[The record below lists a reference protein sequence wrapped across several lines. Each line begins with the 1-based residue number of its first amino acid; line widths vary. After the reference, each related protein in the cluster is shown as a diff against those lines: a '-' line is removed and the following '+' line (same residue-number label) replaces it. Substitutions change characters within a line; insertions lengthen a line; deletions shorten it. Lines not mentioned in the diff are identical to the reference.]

1 MRWLLIFH
9 LGLWTVPAAAVAA
22 PLTLEPCPRDVG
34 VPGAECGHLE
44 VYEDREATTGRQI
57 SLRVVVLPAV
67 GRDVQPDPLFVL
79 AGGPGMAASDMADLV
94 ARTMHRIREKR
105 AIVLVDQRG
114 TGDSNGLD
122 CESVDADTMV
132 YLPTEPSLDP
142 LRECMASLDADL
154 RLYTTPIAMD
164 DLDQVRAALGYEQ
177 INLWAGS
184 YGTRAALVYLRRH
197 GEHVRT
203 VVVDGLAPPAIRLP
217 LHLGVDGHR
226 ALDLM
231 LDACATDVDCRASFA
246 GLRTRLDSLFARL
259 ERAPEASVIQHPR
272 TGEFIDITITRD
284 TVAFLLRAALY
295 SAEMSTLLPL
305 VIERACE
312 GDYGPLAAMADPWI
326 DVSQSISI
334 GMFFSVICS
343 EDLPFVTDADRQQ
356 LDSEPFLGSAMLDL
370 YGEVCGFW
378 PRGDLPAGYGDPVV
392 SDRPVLVLS
401 GELDPVT
408 PPRWGE
414 EVSRHL
420 SRARHIVVPGVGHG
434 TLAYGCV
441 PKLMA
446 QFIDEGSAENL
457 DVDCV
462 QKLHRP
468 LFFNS
473 FTGPRPQE
481 AP

>member
-1 MRWLLIFH
+1 MRWLVILH
-9 LGLWTVPAAAVAA
+9 LGLWTVAAAAA
-22 PLTLEPCPRDVG
+22 ATLTLEPCPRDVG

-44 VYEDREATTGRQI
+44 VHEDREAGTGRQI

-94 ARTMHRIREKR
+94 SGTMHRIREKR

-122 CESVDADTMV
+122 CEFVDADTMV
-132 YLPTEPSLDP
+132 YLPTDQALAP
-142 LRECMASLDADL
+142 LRECLSSLDADL

-164 DLDQVRAALGYEQ
+164 DLDQVRAALGYER
-177 INLWAGS
+177 INLWGGS

-203 VVVDGLAPPAIRLP
+203 VILDGLAPPAIRLP
-217 LHLGVDGHR
+217 LHLGVDARR
-226 ALDLM
+226 ALDLV
-231 LDACATDVDCRASFA
+231 LDACAADADCGASFA
-246 GLRTRLDSLFARL
+246 DLRTRLDDLLTRL
-259 ERAPEASVIQHPR
+259 EQTPEETVIQHPR
-272 TGEFIDITITRD
+272 TGEFTSVTITRD
-284 TVAFLLRAALY
+284 TVAFLVRAALY

-305 VIERACE
+305 VIERASG

-326 DVSQSISI
+326 DIGQSMSI

-343 EDLPFVTDADRQQ
+343 EDVPFVSESERQQ
-356 LDSEPFLGSAMLDL
+356 LESEPFLGPTMLDL
-370 YGEVCGFW
+370 YSEVCGFW
-378 PRGDLPAGYGDPVV
+378 PRGDLPAGYGDPVL

-401 GELDPVT
+401 GQLDPVT

-420 SRARHIVVPGVGHG
+420 SDSRHLVVPGVGHG

-441 PKLMA
+441 PRLMA
-446 QFIDEGSAENL
+446 QFIDEGTTENL
-457 DVDCV
+457 DVDCL

-468 LFFNS
+468 PFFNS
-473 FTGPRPQE
+473 FTGPRAQG